1 MTTEAKAL
9 PLPKLLTQ
17 KTRRGLTRKP
27 RRFDQTYLSAEVH
40 GHYVHRDY
48 AAHFFR
54 WGWVPRHLAGVDHH
68 RVLDVGCGPE
78 VPLCRLMTAQGR
90 YPTRYVGVDYNE
102 FEPKIS
108 IPGWATVLTGADFV
122 ALSLDLRQQIEEG
135 LGADLGGKASVATCF
150 EVIEHMSPEDG
161 QRLLANIYDF
171 LLPGGKLL
179 LSTPVFDGA
188 AAVNHVHEYT
198 VVELQRLI
206 EAAGFQ
212 VGARYGTFAN
222 VPALKKVM
230 SPAELEVMESLSG
243 YYSNDVFSCLFAPN
257 YPDSSRNNVWEVYK
271 PS

>member
-1 MTTEAKAL
+1 MSVEAKSL
-9 PLPKLLTQ
+9 PLPKLMVQ
-17 KTRRGLTRKP
+17 KTRKGIVKKP
-27 RRFDQTYLSAEVH
+27 RRFDQTYLSADVH

-90 YPTRYVGVDYNE
+90 YPTKYVGIDYTD

-108 IPGWATVLTGADFV
+108 VPGWATIITGGDFV
-122 ALSLDLRQQIEEG
+122 NLAEEVRQLIREG
-135 LGADLGGKASVATCF
+135 LGLDLDGKASVATCF
-150 EVIEHMSPEDG
+150 EVIEHVQPEDG
-161 QRLLANIYDF
+161 LKLLKNIYDF

-188 AAVNHVHEYT
+188 AAVNHLHEYT
-198 VVELQRLI
+198 VPELQTAI
-206 EAAGFQ
+206 ESVGFQ
-212 VGARYGTFAN
+212 VAARYGTFAN

-230 SPAELEVMESLSG
+230 SAAELEVMESLSG
-243 YYSNDVFSCLFAPN
+243 YYSNDVFSCMFAPN
-257 YPDSSRNNVWEVYK
+257 YPDSSRNNVWECVK
-271 PS
+271 PA